1 MGMNGKT
8 FGAGAAGSPMV
19 EKLRFRW
26 EKGWMTREQL
36 ARYVELGAITEEEM
50 AGITRS

>member
-1 MGMNGKT
+1 MSMNGKT
-8 FGAGAAGSPMV
+8 SEAGATGSPMV

-36 ARYVELGAITEEEM
+36 ARYVELGVISEEEM
-50 AGITRS
+50 EEIALS